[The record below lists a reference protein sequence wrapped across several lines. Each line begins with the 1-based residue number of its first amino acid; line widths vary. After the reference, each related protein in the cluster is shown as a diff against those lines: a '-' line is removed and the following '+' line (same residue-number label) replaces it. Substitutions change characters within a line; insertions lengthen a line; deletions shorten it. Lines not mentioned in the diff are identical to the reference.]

1 MTPIRKMLSSIIIII
16 IIIIIAITV
25 KHRIAQENIR
35 REIRTHDPNAEQS

>member
-1 MTPIRKMLSSIIIII
+1 MTPIRKMPSSIIII